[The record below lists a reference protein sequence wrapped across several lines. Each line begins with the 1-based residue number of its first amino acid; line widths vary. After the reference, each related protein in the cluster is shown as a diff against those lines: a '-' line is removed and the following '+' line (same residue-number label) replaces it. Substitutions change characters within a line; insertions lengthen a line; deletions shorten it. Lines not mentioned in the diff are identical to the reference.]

1 MVDIYNVKPGDK
13 LIFHAPY
20 IPNTGLGNV
29 KAETLSMMLALDG
42 QPVVVDSVRLPDPFA
57 FSRSTGWIAV
67 YGIPGV
73 RIPPGSF
80 DYATDET
87 IKAASQDELKEFL
100 GF

>member
-13 LIFHAPY
+13 LIFHAPH
-20 IPNTGLGNV
+20 ISNTDRGNV
-29 KAETLSMMLALDG
+29 KAETLSMMLSLDG
-42 QPVVVDSVRLPDPFA
+42 QPVVVYSVRLPDPFA
-57 FSRSTGWIAV
+57 FSRSTGKIAV
-67 YGIPGV
+67 FGLPGV
-73 RIPPGSF
+73 WIPPGSF